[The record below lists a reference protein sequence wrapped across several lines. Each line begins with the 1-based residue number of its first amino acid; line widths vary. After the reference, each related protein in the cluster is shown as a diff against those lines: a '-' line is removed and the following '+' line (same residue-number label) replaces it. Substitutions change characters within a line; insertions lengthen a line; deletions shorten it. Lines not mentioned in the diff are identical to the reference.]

1 MATSIFSSAMTKTG
15 GAAANPYGGKIPGQ
29 YKPSD
34 QEIKG
39 WIDYY
44 KDDPAM
50 IAKAVK
56 DFGVGAGD
64 IQRAGGYTTAQMGD
78 AVKTW
83 GNADL
88 TKMYN
93 DWAGAGNTAGD
104 GSGTVTG
111 NTGTSTG
118 NNGTSTGTTGGST
131 SGSILESAQNKIA
144 AESVAPTSSY
154 TAPDPSLAPG
164 TAKQDAWT
172 APAGY
177 TSKLKTGGAQQVNF
191 DETKSAAARTNAIMA
206 EDSPLMKLAAAQ
218 GKREANS
225 RGVLNSSAGIR
236 ASQDSVINRA
246 SDIGKYDAGLY
257 SNTQL
262 ANMAEGNKWDLSLDE
277 RAQQESQYGRSLA
290 ESARVANQTNA
301 TNIRIGDQNFD
312 LNNRKLSQDDKQFIQ
327 GLALETRKIDAQME
341 QFAQTYSLSVE
352 QLEVDK
358 DQLSQQDRQFYDKLK
373 QDKDAL
379 EQSAKQFTEEWKN
392 RAAIQESSDAAA
404 AARGQADN
412 ASRLEI
418 ADRDIAARADIA
430 SLDARTRADIAKAD
444 NTTRLQISDADNLTR
459 INIAASD
466 ARSRIDVAKL
476 EGENRAA
483 LLAAEAKYKSD
494 IASNENIAQ
503 AWGTSMSSIDKI
515 QNNPDLDENAKN
527 TLIGNTLA
535 NFQAFTEFWK
545 KAGGGTVDVSDL
557 LNFGPAGANG
567 KSQGGYQPLTPTAPD
582 QGNQN
587 GYWVP
592 GGQPADTGGAGTDGT
607 GGGW

>member
-164 TAKQDAWT
+164 TAKQDEWK

-177 TSKLKTGGAQQVNF
+177 KSNLSTGGAQQVVF

-206 EDSPLMKLAAAQ
+206 EDSPLMRLAAAQ

-341 QFAQTYSLSVE
+341 QFAQTYGLSVE
-352 QLEVDK
+352 QLEIDK
-358 DQLSQQDRQFYDKLK
+358 AQLSQQDRQFYDKLK

-392 RAAIQESSDAAA
+392 RAGIQAQTDAAA
-404 AARGQADN
+404 MDRQAADNTSRLGIAELNARTQADLNKADN
-412 ASRLEI
+412 AVRM
-418 ADRDIAARADIA
+418 
-430 SLDARTRADIAKAD
+430 
-444 NTTRLQISDADNLTR
+444 QISDADNLTR
-459 INIAASD
+459 INIAAND
-466 ARSRIDVAKL
+466 IRARLDLAAIDRDTKT
-476 EGENRAA
+476 A
-483 LLAAEAKYKSD
+483 LLTLESQYKSD

-503 AWGTSMSSIDKI
+503 AWGTAMSSIDKI

-527 TLIGNTLA
+527 TLIGNTLG
-535 NFQAFTEFWK
+535 NFKAFTEFWK

-567 KSQGGYQPLTPTAPD
+567 ESQGGYQPLTPTAPD

-592 GGQPADTGGAGTDGT
+592 DSGVPQN
-607 GGGW
+607 GGGE

>member
-1 MATSIFSSAMTKTG
+1 MATSIFDTATAKAGSTAS
-15 GAAANPYGGKIPGQ
+15 PYGGKSHGQ

-44 KDDPAM
+44 KDDPAK
-50 IAKAVK
+50 IAQAVK

-93 DWAGAGNTAGD
+93 DWAGAGNTAGN
-104 GSGTVTG
+104 GSGTTIETNPG
-111 NTGTSTG
+111 QKTAPAEAN
-118 NNGTSTGTTGGST
+118 
-131 SGSILESAQNKIA
+131 GSILQAAQEKIA

-154 TAPDPSLAPG
+154 TAPDQSLAPG
-164 TAKQDAWT
+164 TAKQDTWT

-177 TSKLKTGGAQQVNF
+177 TSKLKTGAAQQVAF
-191 DETKSAAARTNAIMA
+191 DETKSAAARTNSIMA
-206 EDSPLMKLAAAQ
+206 EDSPLMRLAAAQ

-262 ANMAEGNKWDLSLDE
+262 ANMSEANKWDLSLDE

-290 ESARVANQTNA
+290 ESARVANQTNS

-341 QFAQTYSLSVE
+341 QFAQTYNLSVE

-358 DQLSQQDRQFYDKLK
+358 GQLSQQDRQFYDKLK

-379 EQSAKQFTEEWKN
+379 DLQAKQFTEEWKN
-392 RAAIQESSDAAA
+392 RAGIQAQTDAAA
-404 AARGQADN
+404 MDRQAADNTSRLSIAELNARTQADINKADN
-412 ASRLEI
+412 AVRM
-418 ADRDIAARADIA
+418 
-430 SLDARTRADIAKAD
+430 
-444 NTTRLQISDADNLTR
+444 QISDADNLTR
-459 INIAASD
+459 VNIAASD
-466 ARSRIDVAKL
+466 ARARLDVAKL
-476 EGENRAA
+476 EGENRTA
-483 LLAAEAKYKSD
+483 LLTLEAQYKSD
-494 IASNENIAQ
+494 IAGNENIAQ
-503 AWGTSMSSIDKI
+503 AWGTAMSSIDKI

-527 TLIGNTLA
+527 TLIGNTLS
-535 NFQAFTEFWK
+535 NFKAFSEFWK
-545 KAGGGTVDVSDL
+545 KAGGGTVDISDL
-557 LNFGPAGANG
+557 LNFGPAGGDNAN
-567 KSQGGYQPLTPTAPD
+567 QGGYTPLTPSTPAD
-582 QGNQN
+582 Q
-587 GYWVP
+587 
-592 GGQPADTGGAGTDGT
+592 GQPAPWQPWSPGNSDGP
-607 GGGW
+607 